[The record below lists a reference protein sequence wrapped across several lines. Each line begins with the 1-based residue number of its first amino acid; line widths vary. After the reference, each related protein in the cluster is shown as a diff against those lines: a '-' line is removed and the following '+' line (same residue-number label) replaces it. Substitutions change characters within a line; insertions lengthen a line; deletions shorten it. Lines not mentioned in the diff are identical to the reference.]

1 MHELIFYSLIILVF
15 IRVIGFIVS
24 VDFYYDT
31 KWETYIYSALGWSL
45 WTIAGIFPL
54 LSEVTTNQMQKEF
67 FLLMNHI
74 LGPLALTFLIITLSS
89 YYLNISRPRIL
100 LFSLILIVF
109 PIIIYFTL
117 GLEFVSIFARI
128 FQFFIIIL
136 MCLLPL
142 FKFKN
147 FKARIGKSIRW
158 YYLICIS
165 IILYIPLVT
174 LNIINNANFRFFQSE
189 SILLIMIVYTSIII
203 MTILI
208 IAFMIHLE
216 YNVSVEQKKKLKDKY
231 SHNLGNVLQAI
242 ESARF
247 LTEKKKSM
255 DNNSV
260 LEVEDIIE
268 KKFREAAEIL
278 EEIRKL

>member
-1 MHELIFYSLIILVF
+1 
-15 IRVIGFIVS
+15 
-24 VDFYYDT
+24 
-31 KWETYIYSALGWSL
+31 
-45 WTIAGIFPL
+45 
-54 LSEVTTNQMQKEF
+54 MQKDF

-74 LGPLALTFLIITLSS
+74 LGQLALKFLIITLSS
-89 YYLNISRPRIL
+89 YYLNISPPRIL
-100 LFSLILIVF
+100 HFSLILIVF

-147 FKARIGKSIRW
+147 FKARIGKTIRW
-158 YYLICIS
+158 YYLICVS